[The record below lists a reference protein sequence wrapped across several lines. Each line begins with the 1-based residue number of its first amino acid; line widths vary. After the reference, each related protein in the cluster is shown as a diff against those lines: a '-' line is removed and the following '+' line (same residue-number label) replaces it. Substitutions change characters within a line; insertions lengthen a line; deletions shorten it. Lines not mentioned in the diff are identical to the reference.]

1 MKRVLVLRIRALFY
15 VFYKEGKDWI
25 MVEKYN
31 VTSKKLLK

>member
-1 MKRVLVLRIRALFY
+1 MKRVLVLKIGALFY

-31 VTSKKLLK
+31 VTSNK